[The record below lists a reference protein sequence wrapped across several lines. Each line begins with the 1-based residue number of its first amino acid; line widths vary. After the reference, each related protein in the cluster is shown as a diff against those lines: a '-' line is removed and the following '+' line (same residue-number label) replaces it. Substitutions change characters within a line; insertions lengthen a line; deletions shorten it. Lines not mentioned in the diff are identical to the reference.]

1 MKILAISD
9 IHGDGN
15 LSKKVAKKAKK
26 EKIDLVILA
35 GDITWLD
42 EPMKNVIKPFAD
54 LKKEILIMP
63 GNHETNDTISELKK
77 IYPSL
82 INLDQEPFK
91 KNNIGFFGA
100 GYGFQTGPF
109 TTDEKMLKNKLK
121 KSHKKIKDLQK
132 KVLITHSHHKGSKSE
147 FSDFLGSDSI
157 RKSIEYFKPKFAIH
171 GHIHEAS
178 GIYEK
183 IGNTKIV
190 NVSRKPFI
198 FEI

>member
-26 EKIDLVILA
+26 EKVDLVILA
-35 GDITWLD
+35 GDITWLE

-54 LKKEILIMP
+54 LGKEILIMP
-63 GNHETNDTISELKK
+63 GNHETNDTIAELKLT
-77 IYPSL
+77 YPSL
-82 INLDQEPFK
+82 INLDQGPFK
-91 KNNIGFFGA
+91 KDGVGFFGA
-100 GYGFQTGPF
+100 GYGFESGPF
-109 TTDEKMLKNKLK
+109 STDEKMLKEKLI
-121 KSHKKIKDLQK
+121 KSQKKIKDLRK
-132 KVLITHSHHKGSKSE
+132 KVLITHSHHEGSDSEFSGFAGSKS
-147 FSDFLGSDSI
+147 I
-157 RKSIEYFKPKFAIH
+157 KKAIEYSKPEFAIH

-183 IGNTKIV
+183 LGNTKIV